1 MCVAERLNRPILA
14 TESNVT
20 TLDLLNQRLSV
31 PSRRLGEPGPDS
43 AQLDKLMTAAIRVPD
58 HGKLVPFRLL
68 TIQGDARARLGGALA
83 ELHEREQTDISP
95 SVLDKDRER
104 FNHAPLIVAVIARIE
119 PDHPKIPAQEQ
130 LLSAGCVAYNLLLG
144 AQALGFG
151 AQWLT
156 GWAAYDRDVANLL
169 GLAEIERIIAFVH
182 IGTALEVV
190 PERSRPALAHVVG
203 EWS

>member
-1 MCVAERLNRPILA
+1 MEF
-14 TESNVT
+14 NVT
-20 TLDLLNQRLSV
+20 SLDTINQRRSV
-31 PSRRLGEPGPDS
+31 PSRQLAEPGPDA
-43 AQLDKLMTAAIRVPD
+43 AQLAQLLNAAIRVPD

-68 TIQGDARARLGGALA
+68 TISGGARARLGEQLAALHLRNQA
-83 ELHEREQTDISP
+83 DIAP

-156 GWAAYDRDVANLL
+156 GWAAYDRDAAQLL
-169 GLAEIERIIAFVH
+169 GLSAIERVIAFVH
-182 IGTALEVV
+182 IGTAQESV
-190 PERSRPALAHVVG
+190 PERTRPALADVVG

>member
-1 MCVAERLNRPILA
+1 M
-14 TESNVT
+14 TS
-20 TLDLLNQRLSV
+20 LDTLNQRRSV
-31 PSRRLGEPGPDS
+31 PSRQLGAPGPNR
-43 AQLDKLMTAAIRVPD
+43 AQLDQLLRAAIRVPD
-58 HGKLVPFRLL
+58 HGKLAPFRLL
-68 TIQGDARARLGGALA
+68 TISGGARGRLGDQLA
-83 ELHEREQTDISP
+83 TLHLRKHADIAP

-130 LLSAGCVAYNLLLG
+130 LLSAGCVAYNLLLA

-156 GWAAYDRDVANLL
+156 GWAAYDRDVATLL
-169 GLAEIERIIAFVH
+169 GLAALERVIAFVH
-182 IGTALEVV
+182 IGTAQEVV
-190 PERSRPALAHVVG
+190 PERSRPVLADIVS